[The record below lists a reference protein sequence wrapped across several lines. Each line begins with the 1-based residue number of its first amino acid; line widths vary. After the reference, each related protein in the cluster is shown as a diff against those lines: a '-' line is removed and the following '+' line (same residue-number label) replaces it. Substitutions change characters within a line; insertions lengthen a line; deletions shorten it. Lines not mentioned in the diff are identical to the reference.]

1 MYRSLRASLV
11 PLAVLPNILRQSS
24 NFFSCCNGSILKL
37 LDIIQMHSMA
47 RGTRRT
53 GRLFKFERTSQRL
66 GLQLL
71 RLVWAE
77 EVLGRDS
84 AREGSCR
91 GTMIVLFNLSIPW
104 GSASLQ
110 SWAL

>member
-1 MYRSLRASLV
+1 
-11 PLAVLPNILRQSS
+11 
-24 NFFSCCNGSILKL
+24 
-37 LDIIQMHSMA
+37 MHA
-47 RGTRRT
+47 TAQGTCRT
-53 GRLFKFERTSQRL
+53 GRLFKSERTSRRL

-77 EVLGRDS
+77 EVLGRDAATES
-84 AREGSCR
+84 SCR
-91 GTMIVLFNLSIPW
+91 GTVIVLFNLSIPW